1 MNSRTPSPAN
11 SVTVSASS
19 PASIAGH
26 TRYIEML
33 LEVDH
38 MPWVYNIIASAAHW
52 VLLAGYLVIPG
63 TFTSLQKSEKLEQA
77 LIGNGA
83 NKAVLNKIQNPPL
96 LAIACVF
103 FAVGTTLLTWLCWT
117 WRSNYIWLVGR
128 VFMPVAMNAAA
139 GLATTLINVYTAQ
152 SATWS
157 IMALVTT
164 VMVGSAFFVSSS
176 LTVLYKYVLLK
187 KVEEEHEM
195 GMRTST
201 PTSTDNHS

>member
-38 MPWVYNIIASAAHW
+38 MPWVYNIIASVAHW
-52 VLLAGYLVIPG
+52 VLLAGYL
-63 TFTSLQKSEKLEQA
+63 QA
-77 LIGNGA
+77 LIGSGA

-103 FAVGTTLLTWLCWT
+103 FAIGTTLLTWLCWK

-164 VMVGSAFFVSSS
+164 VMVGSAFLVSLS

-195 GMRTST
+195 ETRTRT